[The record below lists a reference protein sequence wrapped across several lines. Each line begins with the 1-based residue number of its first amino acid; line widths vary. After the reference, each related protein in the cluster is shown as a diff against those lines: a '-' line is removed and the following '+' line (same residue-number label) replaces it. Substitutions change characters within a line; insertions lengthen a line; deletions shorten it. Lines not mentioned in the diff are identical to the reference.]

1 MNGDSRNGETDAGI
15 PEHNDQPVKRYRLI
29 GIVLGPVVFT
39 SLFLSPTPTGM
50 SAEAWAVAAVGLLM
64 AVWWA
69 TEAIPV
75 PATALLPLV
84 LFPIL
89 GIADIRSTAAPFAN
103 PLVFLFLG
111 GFLIALAMQRWRL
124 HRRIA
129 LSIITRVGGRPD
141 ALIAGFMV
149 ATAFLSMW
157 ISNTATTMMMLPIAI
172 SVIGVVGAD
181 IGSGDDARSRNVQV
195 ALLLGIAYAASIGGI
210 GTLIGTPP
218 NALLAAF
225 MSQAHGIDIG
235 FARWMILGLPVVV
248 LMLPTAWFVLAR
260 LIYPVPRIA
269 SAGADVVALELASL
283 GPISSAEKRVLIVAA
298 LTALGWVSRSSL
310 NAIPGL
316 EGLSDAGIAIF
327 GGLLLFLIPSD
338 RWRDGFLINWKTA
351 QRLPFGTLILF
362 GGGLSLAAAVSATG
376 LDVWIGEALSLV
388 GRLPHLAVIAIV
400 SGIII
405 LLTEMTS
412 NTATTAAFLPVV
424 AALAMS
430 SGYPPLALAAPAALA
445 ASCAF
450 MLPVATPPNAIVH
463 GTELISVP
471 QMVVGGAALNVI
483 GSIVVTGVAWL
494 LVPVL
499 F

>member
-1 MNGDSRNGETDAGI
+1 MDRDGPRGEDTAESADDALQSI
-15 PEHNDQPVKRYRLI
+15 KRYRLM
-29 GIVLGPVVFT
+29 GIALGPVIFVGMI
-39 SLFLSPTPTGM
+39 LSPTPVGM
-50 SAEAWAVAAVGLLM
+50 SAAAWAVAAVGLLM

-84 LFPIL
+84 LFPVL
-89 GIADIRSTAAPFAN
+89 GIADIRDTAAPFAN

-124 HRRIA
+124 HQRIA
-129 LSIITRVGGRPD
+129 LQIVTRVGGRPD

-157 ISNTATTMMMLPIAI
+157 ISNTATTMMMLPIAV
-172 SVIGVVGAD
+172 SVIQVVATD
-181 IGSGDDARSRNVQV
+181 DQHGDLAKKHNVQV

-225 MSQAHGIDIG
+225 MSQTYQVDIG
-235 FARWMILGLPVVV
+235 FARWMLLGLPVVV
-248 LMLPTAWFVLAR
+248 MMLPLAWFVLVR
-260 LIYPVPRIA
+260 LIYPVPRVE
-269 SAGADVVALELASL
+269 SAGAAVIAQELAKL
-283 GPISSAEKRVLIVAA
+283 GPMSPAEQRVLIVAS
-298 LTALGWVSRSSL
+298 LTALAWVSRSSV

-316 EGLSDAGIAIF
+316 EALSDAGIAIS
-327 GGLLLFLIPSD
+327 GGLVLFLIPSD
-338 RWRDGFLINWKTA
+338 RWRDGFLMNWKTA
-351 QRLPFGTLILF
+351 QSLPFGTLILF
-362 GGGLSLAAAVSATG
+362 GGGLSLAAAVNETG
-376 LDVWIGEALSLV
+376 LDVWIGESLPIA
-388 GRLPHLAVIAIV
+388 GTLPHLAVIAIV
-400 SGIII
+400 SGAIII
-405 LLTEMTS
+405 LTELTS

-424 AALAMS
+424 AALALS
-430 SGYPPLALAAPAALA
+430 GGYPALALAAPAALA

-463 GTELISVP
+463 GTELVSVP
-471 QMVVGGAALNVI
+471 QMLAGGVLLNVI
-483 GSIVVTGVAWL
+483 GLAVVTGVAWL
-494 LVPVL
+494 LVPVI